1 MKYFWFGLFLIC
13 FSTFT
18 LGTLDL
24 RSDFDL
30 KIFSEKQYFVGNDL
44 GDFIEN
50 PESLWGKESWFM
62 WTIPTLV
69 MFVYDRPL
77 TQYYVDNLAP
87 EWQSI
92 AHRNWPL
99 NFNRDD
105 LLFEVNKYLFI
116 YENLNPNPGLKRYV
130 FCTSEAL
137 IDAFFVSQS
146 LKHVFGRQ
154 RPSGLARGGNPG
166 RDYTHIT
173 ADPHNWFNFNF
184 TPDGEFT
191 SMPSTHGTVYFAHS
205 TILGKA
211 IDNEL
216 LGDVFGFLNYYIMP
230 GNHMH
235 WASDM
240 WIGYVL
246 GKAIGKYVWDRYEG
260 EDLSDKWFVYPSF
273 YPGEGRYYPVIAFW
287 KMF

>member
-137 IDAFFVSQS
+137 IDAF
-146 LKHVFGRQ
+146 
-154 RPSGLARGGNPG
+154 
-166 RDYTHIT
+166 
-173 ADPHNWFNFNF
+173 
-184 TPDGEFT
+184 
-191 SMPSTHGTVYFAHS
+191 
-205 TILGKA
+205 
-211 IDNEL
+211 
-216 LGDVFGFLNYYIMP
+216 
-230 GNHMH
+230 
-235 WASDM
+235 
-240 WIGYVL
+240 
-246 GKAIGKYVWDRYEG
+246 
-260 EDLSDKWFVYPSF
+260 
-273 YPGEGRYYPVIAFW
+273 
-287 KMF
+287 